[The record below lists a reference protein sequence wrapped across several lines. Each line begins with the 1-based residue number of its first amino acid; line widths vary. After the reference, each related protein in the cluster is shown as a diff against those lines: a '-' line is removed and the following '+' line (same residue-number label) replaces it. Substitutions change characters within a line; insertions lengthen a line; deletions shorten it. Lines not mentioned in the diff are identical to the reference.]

1 MTLTLFYT
9 IVGFAL
15 AGYSVIANDSIQ
27 TLGTFI
33 ASKQKWFKWYTLAS
47 AASFV
52 MILAITWGWYSNDGD
67 ISYGRLTRIPF
78 QEIQWYHAVAP
89 GILLVLTRV
98 GIPVS
103 TTFLVLSAFAS
114 TVVLEKMLMKSVVG
128 YGLAA
133 TAAYICW
140 IVISK
145 FINEKLDEVEDKWIG
160 FWRNSVWV
168 TSAWLWWV
176 WLSHDV
182 ANIAVYLPRQIDVNL
197 LLIVLA
203 YFTALLFYI
212 FYIHGGTIQ
221 KVVLEKTGTR
231 YARSATIINII
242 YAAVLYYFKELNE
255 GYGLAA
261 VAAYICWIVVSKFI
275 NEKFDEVEDKW
286 IGFWRNS
293 VWVTSAW
300 LWWVWLSHDVANIA
314 VYLPRQIDVNLLLI
328 VLAYFT
334 ALLFYIFYINGGTIQ
349 KVVLDKTGTRYARSA
364 TIINVIYAAVLY
376 YFKELNDLP
385 MSTTWVFVGL
395 LCGRELAISTM
406 NKDYKFKYV
415 FPLIGKDFL
424 KMTIGLTVSVAIV
437 LAIHYIIIPNNWF

>member
-1 MTLTLFYT
+1 MELTLVYT
-9 IVGFAL
+9 IIGFGL

-52 MILAITWGWYSNDGD
+52 MILAITWGWYSYDGD
-67 ISYGRLTRIPF
+67 ISYGRLNRIPF

-89 GILLVLTRV
+89 AILLVLTRV

-114 TVVLEKMLMKSVVG
+114 TVVLEKMLVKSIVG
-128 YGLAA
+128 YGIAA
-133 TAAYICW
+133 AVAYLCW

-145 FINEKLDEVEDKWIG
+145 FINEKFDEVTEDKWIS

-168 TSAWLWWV
+168 TSGWLWWV

-182 ANIAVYLPRQIDVNL
+182 ANIAVYLPRQLDVSL
-197 LLIVLA
+197 LFIVLA
-203 YFTALLFYI
+203 YFSVLIFYI
-212 FYIHGGTIQ
+212 FYIHGG
-221 KVVLEKTGTR
+221 
-231 YARSATIINII
+231 
-242 YAAVLYYFKELNE
+242 
-255 GYGLAA
+255 
-261 VAAYICWIVVSKFI
+261 
-275 NEKFDEVEDKW
+275 
-286 IGFWRNS
+286 
-293 VWVTSAW
+293 
-300 LWWVWLSHDVANIA
+300 
-314 VYLPRQIDVNLLLI
+314 P
-328 VLAYFT
+328 
-334 ALLFYIFYINGGTIQ
+334 IQ

-376 YFKELNDLP
+376 YFKELNDIP

-415 FPLIGKDFL
+415 FPLIGKDFA
-424 KMTIGLTVSVAIV
+424 KMIFGLSVSVAIV
-437 LAIHYIIIPNNWF
+437 LAIHYYIIPKGLY

>member
-1 MTLTLFYT
+1 MELTLIYT
-9 IVGFAL
+9 IIGFGL

-52 MILAITWGWYSNDGD
+52 MIIAITWGWYSYDGD
-67 ISYGRLTRIPF
+67 ISYGRLNRIPF

-89 GILLVLTRV
+89 AILLVLTRV

-114 TVVLEKMLMKSVVG
+114 TVVLEKMLVKSIVG
-128 YGLAA
+128 YGIAA
-133 TAAYICW
+133 AVAYLCW
-140 IVISK
+140 VVISK
-145 FINEKLDEVEDKWIG
+145 FINEKFDEVTEDKWIS

-168 TSAWLWWV
+168 TSGWLWWV

-182 ANIAVYLPRQIDVNL
+182 ANIAVYLPRQLDVSL

-203 YFTALLFYI
+203 YFSLLIFYI
-212 FYIHGGTIQ
+212 FYIHGG
-221 KVVLEKTGTR
+221 
-231 YARSATIINII
+231 
-242 YAAVLYYFKELNE
+242 
-255 GYGLAA
+255 
-261 VAAYICWIVVSKFI
+261 
-275 NEKFDEVEDKW
+275 
-286 IGFWRNS
+286 
-293 VWVTSAW
+293 
-300 LWWVWLSHDVANIA
+300 
-314 VYLPRQIDVNLLLI
+314 P
-328 VLAYFT
+328 
-334 ALLFYIFYINGGTIQ
+334 IQ

-376 YFKELNDLP
+376 YFKELNDIP

-415 FPLIGKDFL
+415 FPLIGKDFA
-424 KMTIGLTVSVAIV
+424 KMIFGLSVSVAIV
-437 LAIHYIIIPNNWF
+437 LAIHYYIIPKGLY

>member
-1 MTLTLFYT
+1 MEMTLVYT
-9 IVGFAL
+9 VIGFAL

-33 ASKQKWFKWYTLAS
+33 ASKKKWFKWYVLAGS
-47 AASFV
+47 ASSV
-52 MILAITWGWYSNDGD
+52 MIIALAWGWYSYDGD
-67 ISYGRLTRIPF
+67 ISYGRLTRIPY

-89 GILLVLTRV
+89 AILLLLTRV

-114 TVVLEKMLMKSVVG
+114 TVVLEKMLLKSVVG

-133 TAAYICW
+133 MVAYIAW
-140 IVISK
+140 IAVSK
-145 FINEKLDEVEDKWIG
+145 FINEKLDEVDEKYIA

-168 TSAWLWWV
+168 TSGWLWWV

-182 ANIAVYLPRQIDVNL
+182 ANIAVYLPRELDISL
-197 LLIVLA
+197 LLIVMA

-212 FYIHGGTIQ
+212 FYIQGGRIQ
-221 KVVLEKTGTR
+221 TVVLE
-231 YARSATIINII
+231 
-242 YAAVLYYFKELNE
+242 
-255 GYGLAA
+255 
-261 VAAYICWIVVSKFI
+261 
-275 NEKFDEVEDKW
+275 
-286 IGFWRNS
+286 
-293 VWVTSAW
+293 
-300 LWWVWLSHDVANIA
+300 
-314 VYLPRQIDVNLLLI
+314 
-328 VLAYFT
+328 
-334 ALLFYIFYINGGTIQ
+334 
-349 KVVLDKTGTRYARSA
+349 KTGTRYARSA

-424 KMTIGLTVSVAIV
+424 KMIFGLSVSVGIV
-437 LAIHYIIIPNNWF
+437 LSIHYIIIPNNWF

>member
-1 MTLTLFYT
+1 MELTLIYT
-9 IVGFAL
+9 IIGFGL

-52 MILAITWGWYSNDGD
+52 MILAITWGWYSYDGD
-67 ISYGRLTRIPF
+67 ISYGRLNRIPF

-89 GILLVLTRV
+89 AILLVLTRV

-114 TVVLEKMLMKSVVG
+114 TVVLEKMLVKSIVG
-128 YGLAA
+128 YGIAA
-133 TAAYICW
+133 AVAYVCW

-145 FINEKLDEVEDKWIG
+145 FINEKFDEVTEDKWIS

-168 TSAWLWWV
+168 TSGWLWWV

-182 ANIAVYLPRQIDVNL
+182 ANIAVYLPRQLDVSL

-203 YFTALLFYI
+203 YFSVLIFYI
-212 FYIHGGTIQ
+212 FYIHGG
-221 KVVLEKTGTR
+221 
-231 YARSATIINII
+231 
-242 YAAVLYYFKELNE
+242 
-255 GYGLAA
+255 
-261 VAAYICWIVVSKFI
+261 
-275 NEKFDEVEDKW
+275 
-286 IGFWRNS
+286 
-293 VWVTSAW
+293 
-300 LWWVWLSHDVANIA
+300 
-314 VYLPRQIDVNLLLI
+314 P
-328 VLAYFT
+328 
-334 ALLFYIFYINGGTIQ
+334 IQ

-376 YFKELNDLP
+376 YFKELNDIP

-415 FPLIGKDFL
+415 FPLIGKDFA
-424 KMTIGLTVSVAIV
+424 KMIFGLSVSIAIV
-437 LAIHYIIIPNNWF
+437 LAIHYYIIPKGLY

>member
-1 MTLTLFYT
+1 MELTLIYT
-9 IVGFAL
+9 IIGFGL

-52 MILAITWGWYSNDGD
+52 MILAITWGWYSYNGD
-67 ISYGRLTRIPF
+67 ISYGRLNRIPF

-89 GILLVLTRV
+89 AILLILTRV

-114 TVVLEKMLMKSVVG
+114 TVVLEKMLVKSIVG
-128 YGLAA
+128 YGIAA
-133 TAAYICW
+133 AVAYLCW

-145 FINEKLDEVEDKWIG
+145 FINEKFDEVTEDKWIS

-168 TSAWLWWV
+168 TSGWLWWV

-182 ANIAVYLPRQIDVNL
+182 ANIAVYLPRQLNVSL
-197 LLIVLA
+197 LLIVLG
-203 YFTALLFYI
+203 YFSVLIFYI
-212 FYIHGGTIQ
+212 FYIHGG
-221 KVVLEKTGTR
+221 
-231 YARSATIINII
+231 
-242 YAAVLYYFKELNE
+242 
-255 GYGLAA
+255 
-261 VAAYICWIVVSKFI
+261 
-275 NEKFDEVEDKW
+275 
-286 IGFWRNS
+286 
-293 VWVTSAW
+293 
-300 LWWVWLSHDVANIA
+300 
-314 VYLPRQIDVNLLLI
+314 P
-328 VLAYFT
+328 
-334 ALLFYIFYINGGTIQ
+334 IQ

-376 YFKELNDLP
+376 YFKELNDIP

-415 FPLIGKDFL
+415 FPLIGKDFA
-424 KMTIGLTVSVAIV
+424 KMIFGLSVSVAIV
-437 LAIHYIIIPNNWF
+437 LAIHYYIIPKGLY

>member
-1 MTLTLFYT
+1 MDLTLIYT
-9 IVGFAL
+9 IVGFGL
-15 AGYSVIANDSIQ
+15 AGWSVIGNDSIQ

-33 ASKQKWFKWYTLAS
+33 ASKQKWFKWYTLATS
-47 AASFV
+47 ASFV
-52 MILAITWGWYSNDGD
+52 MILALGWGWYAYDGD
-67 ISYGRLTRIPF
+67 ISYGRLTRIPY

-89 GILLVLTRV
+89 GILLLLTRV

-133 TAAYICW
+133 VVAYIAW

-145 FINEKLDEVEDKWIG
+145 LINEKLDEVDEKWIG

-168 TSAWLWWV
+168 TSGWLWWV

-182 ANIAVYLPRQIDVNL
+182 ANIAVYLPRQLSPI
-197 LLIVLA
+197 LLITVMT
-203 YFTALLFYI
+203 YFTILLFYI
-212 FYIHGGTIQ
+212 FYIHGG
-221 KVVLEKTGTR
+221 
-231 YARSATIINII
+231 
-242 YAAVLYYFKELNE
+242 
-255 GYGLAA
+255 
-261 VAAYICWIVVSKFI
+261 
-275 NEKFDEVEDKW
+275 
-286 IGFWRNS
+286 
-293 VWVTSAW
+293 
-300 LWWVWLSHDVANIA
+300 
-314 VYLPRQIDVNLLLI
+314 P
-328 VLAYFT
+328 
-334 ALLFYIFYINGGTIQ
+334 IQ

-364 TIINVIYAAVLY
+364 TIINVIYAVVLF

-415 FPLIGKDFL
+415 FPLIGKDFI
-424 KMTIGLTVSVAIV
+424 KMIFGLSVSVGIV

>member
-1 MTLTLFYT
+1 MELTLIYT
-9 IVGFAL
+9 IIGFGL

-47 AASFV
+47 SASFV
-52 MILAITWGWYSNDGD
+52 MILAITWGWYSYDGD
-67 ISYGRLTRIPF
+67 ISYGRLNRIPF

-89 GILLVLTRV
+89 GILLILTRV

-114 TVVLEKMLMKSVVG
+114 TVVLEKMLVKSIVG
-128 YGLAA
+128 YGIAA
-133 TAAYICW
+133 AVAYLCW

-145 FINEKLDEVEDKWIG
+145 FINEKFDEVTEDKWIS

-168 TSAWLWWV
+168 TSGWLWWV

-182 ANIAVYLPRQIDVNL
+182 ANIAVYLPRQLDVSL

-203 YFTALLFYI
+203 YFSVLIFYI
-212 FYIHGGTIQ
+212 FYIHGG
-221 KVVLEKTGTR
+221 
-231 YARSATIINII
+231 
-242 YAAVLYYFKELNE
+242 
-255 GYGLAA
+255 
-261 VAAYICWIVVSKFI
+261 
-275 NEKFDEVEDKW
+275 
-286 IGFWRNS
+286 
-293 VWVTSAW
+293 
-300 LWWVWLSHDVANIA
+300 
-314 VYLPRQIDVNLLLI
+314 P
-328 VLAYFT
+328 
-334 ALLFYIFYINGGTIQ
+334 IQ

-364 TIINVIYAAVLY
+364 TIINVIYAGVLY
-376 YFKELNDLP
+376 YFKELNDIP

-415 FPLIGKDFL
+415 FPLIGKDFA
-424 KMTIGLTVSVAIV
+424 KMIFGLSVSVAIV
-437 LAIHYIIIPNNWF
+437 LAIHYYIIPKGLY